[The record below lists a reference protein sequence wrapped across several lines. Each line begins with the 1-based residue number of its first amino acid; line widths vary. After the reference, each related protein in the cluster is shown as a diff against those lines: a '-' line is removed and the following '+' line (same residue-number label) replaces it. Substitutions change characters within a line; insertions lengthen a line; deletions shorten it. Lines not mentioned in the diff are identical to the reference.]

1 MHLFSN
7 LLSFFSASIGID
19 LGTAN
24 VLVYVKGRGVVVNEP
39 SYVALDKS
47 TRKVLAVGSE
57 AKKWASLGNRDI
69 EIIRPMAQGTIA
81 DYEVSEQMLR
91 YFINRAI
98 NHSVFTQLKVVIA
111 VPYNLNAVNQRA
123 VKDSAYRAGAQ
134 QVELLEEPIAS
145 ALGVGLPVGEPG
157 ASMIIDMGG
166 GTTEIAVISLGGIVA
181 ADSLPVGGDALEE
194 AIVKKVENDYNLEI
208 SHKTA
213 EILKKEIGSA
223 WEMPTEKTF
232 EIKGRDRSN
241 RNLPKAI
248 TVTSQEVRE
257 AMMPEF
263 KKMAAGIRKV
273 IGECSPEI
281 SSDIYDRGGALA
293 GGGALIR
300 GLDQFLSSETSLP
313 IFVAEEPLYA
323 VVKGTG
329 VKIENTN
336 WNRRTS
342 V

>member
-1 MHLFSN
+1 MSVLTNF
-7 LLSFFSASIGID
+7 LSFFSDSIGID

-39 SYVALDKS
+39 SYVAIDKE

-57 AKKWASLGNRDI
+57 AKRWASLAPKNI
-69 EIIRPMAQGTIA
+69 EVIRPMAQGVIA

-91 YFINRAI
+91 YFINRAV
-98 NHSVFTQLKVVIA
+98 NHSAFTQLKVVIA

-134 QVELLEEPIAS
+134 TVELLEEPIAS
-145 ALGVGLPVGEPG
+145 ALGVGLPIGEPG

-166 GTTEIAVISLGGIVA
+166 GTTEIAVISLGGIVTA
-181 ADSLPVGGDALEE
+181 CSLPVGGDALEE

-208 SHKTA
+208 SRKTA
-213 EILKKEIGSA
+213 EQVKKEIGSA
-223 WEMPTEKTF
+223 WELPTEKSM
-232 EIKGRDRSN
+232 EIRGRDRGN
-241 RNLPKAI
+241 RNQPRAI
-248 TVTSQEVRE
+248 TITSQEVRE

-263 KKMAAGIRKV
+263 KKMAAGIRDV
-273 IGECSPEI
+273 LGECKPEI
-281 SSDIYDRGGALA
+281 SSDLYNCGAALA

-300 GLDQFLSSETSLP
+300 GLDRFLAEETRLP

-329 VKIENTN
+329 VKIENSD
-336 WNRRTS
+336 WNSRAA

>member
-1 MHLFSN
+1 MFSN

-24 VLVYVKGRGVVVNEP
+24 VLVYVKGRGVVINEP
-39 SYVALDKS
+39 SYVAIDRNTK
-47 TRKVLAVGSE
+47 KVLAVGAE
-57 AKKWASLGNRDI
+57 AKRWASLAPQNI
-69 EIIRPMAQGTIA
+69 EVIRPMSEGVIS

-91 YFINRAI
+91 YFITRAT
-98 NHSVFTQLKVVIA
+98 NHNSFTQLKVVIA
-111 VPYNLNAVNQRA
+111 VPYKLNAVNQRA
-123 VKDSAYRAGAQ
+123 VKDSAYRAGAH

-166 GTTEIAVISLGGIVA
+166 GTTEIAVISLGGIA
-181 ADSLPVGGDALEE
+181 AANSLPIGGDALEE
-194 AIVKKVENDYNLEI
+194 AIIKKVELDYNLDI
-208 SHKTA
+208 SRKTA

-223 WEMPTEKTF
+223 WELPTEKTF
-232 EIKGRDRSN
+232 EIRGRDRSN

-248 TVTSQEVRE
+248 TITSQEVRE
-257 AMMPEF
+257 AMMECF
-263 KKMAAGIRKV
+263 KKMAQGVRDV
-273 IGECSPEI
+273 LGECKPEI
-281 SSDIYDRGGALA
+281 SSDLYDRGAALA

-300 GLDQFLSSETSLP
+300 GLDQFLSAETGLP
-313 IFVAEEPLYA
+313 VFVAEEPLYA

-329 VKIENTN
+329 VVIENSE
-336 WNRRTS
+336 WNRHAK